1 MLPEALAA
9 KCPWQRPRSEV
20 RLLHRLPHRLPA
32 AFGGGTPKSATGLR
46 RWELGAPKSWVHST
60 ESQADPGPAR
70 QQVDQLGRASV
81 ATSIEG
87 LMLSQ
92 KQREAKVGHV

>member
-9 KCPWQRPRSEV
+9 KCPWRRPRSEV
-20 RLLHRLPHRLPA
+20 RLLHRHSA
-32 AFGGGTPKSATGLR
+32 AFGGGTSKSATGLR
-46 RWELGAPKSWVHST
+46 QWELGAPKSWAHST

-81 ATSIEG
+81 AISTEG

-92 KQREAKVGHV
+92 EPRDAKVGHV